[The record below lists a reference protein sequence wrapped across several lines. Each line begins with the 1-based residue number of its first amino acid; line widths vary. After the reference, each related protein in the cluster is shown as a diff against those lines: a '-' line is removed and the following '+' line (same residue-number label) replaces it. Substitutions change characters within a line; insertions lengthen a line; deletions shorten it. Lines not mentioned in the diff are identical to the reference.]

1 MAGHMRA
8 AIELARQA
16 HAQSGRRAVAAII
29 VHPHSQPGEEVV
41 QVRADTHQTLTR
53 RPAHPA
59 PTRQHANTPSRQHT
73 NAPRR
78 PARMPLLRRG
88 LRPPQVLAACSD
100 CTTGGGEGGGEGAPP
115 PHPLHHALMRCID
128 EVARRRRLEQRPP
141 PSVGSATAAVA
152 GSKRAAP
159 GSGGDDASDGKGG
172 GEVGGGVDAQAEAEA
187 EAKAKA
193 KAQAET
199 KAYLCSGCDA
209 YVTLEPCAM
218 CAMALAHA
226 RIRRLVYAVPCASE
240 GALGSRYR
248 VHTER
253 SINHHYQVFRGLLCD
268 EARAALAVDE
278 SRAA

>member
-1 MAGHMRA
+1 
-8 AIELARQA
+8 
-16 HAQSGRRAVAAII
+16 
-29 VHPHSQPGEEVV
+29 
-41 QVRADTHQTLTR
+41 
-53 RPAHPA
+53 
-59 PTRQHANTPSRQHT
+59 
-73 NAPRR
+73 
-78 PARMPLLRRG
+78 
-88 LRPPQVLAACSD
+88 VLAACAD
-100 CTTGGGEGGGEGAPP
+100 CTAGGEGGGKGAPA
-115 PHPLHHALMRCID
+115 HPLHHALMCCIE
-128 EVARRRRLEQRPP
+128 EVARRRRLEQRPAARHAAAAAAAAAEA
-141 PSVGSATAAVA
+141 SATAAVA

-159 GSGGDDASDGKGG
+159 TSGGASGGEGGG
-172 GEVGGGVDAQAEAEA
+172 GEGGGGEGGGGAAAQADA
-187 EAKAKA
+187 
-193 KAQAET
+193 

-268 EARAALAVDE
+268 EARAALDVDE

>member
-1 MAGHMRA
+1 A
-8 AIELARQA
+8 A
-16 HAQSGRRAVAAII
+16 AA
-29 VHPHSQPGEEVV
+29 
-41 QVRADTHQTLTR
+41 
-53 RPAHPA
+53 
-59 PTRQHANTPSRQHT
+59 
-73 NAPRR
+73 
-78 PARMPLLRRG
+78 
-88 LRPPQVLAACSD
+88 AAAA
-100 CTTGGGEGGGEGAPP
+100 EAAEA
-115 PHPLHHALMRCID
+115 A
-128 EVARRRRLEQRPP
+128 EAA
-141 PSVGSATAAVA
+141 GSATAAVA

-159 GSGGDDASDGKGG
+159 TSGGGGASGGEGG
-172 GEVGGGVDAQAEAEA
+172 GEGGGGAAAQADA
-187 EAKAKA
+187 
-193 KAQAET
+193 

-268 EARAALAVDE
+268 EARAALDVDE

>member
-1 MAGHMRA
+1 M
-8 AIELARQA
+8 
-16 HAQSGRRAVAAII
+16 
-29 VHPHSQPGEEVV
+29 
-41 QVRADTHQTLTR
+41 
-53 RPAHPA
+53 
-59 PTRQHANTPSRQHT
+59 T
-73 NAPRR
+73 NEGA
-78 PARMPLLRRG
+78 LW
-88 LRPPQVLAACSD
+88 PPQVLAACPD
-100 CTTGGGEGGGEGAPP
+100 CTLGGGEGGGEGAPA
-115 PHPLHHALMRCID
+115 HPLHHALMRCIE

-141 PSVGSATAAVA
+141 ARHAAAAAAAEAVAEAAGSATAAVA

-159 GSGGDDASDGKGG
+159 TSSGSGASDGGGREGG
-172 GEVGGGVDAQAEAEA
+172 GREGGGSEGGGSEAAQADA
-187 EAKAKA
+187 
-193 KAQAET
+193 

-268 EARAALAVDE
+268 EARAALDVDE

>member
-29 VHPHSQPGEEVV
+29 VHPHSQPGEEV
-41 QVRADTHQTLTR
+41 QVRAETRQTLTR
-53 RPAHPA
+53 RPAQPTPTPTSRHTGSAA
-59 PTRQHANTPSRQHT
+59 PPGTRAAAVTDEG
-73 NAPRR
+73 A
-78 PARMPLLRRG
+78 LW
-88 LRPPQVLAACSD
+88 PPQVLAACPD
-100 CTTGGGEGGGEGAPP
+100 CTVGGGEGGGEGAPA
-115 PHPLHHALMRCID
+115 HPLHHALMRCIE

-141 PSVGSATAAVA
+141 ARHAAAAAAAAEAEAAGSATAAVA

-159 GSGGDDASDGKGG
+159 TSGGGGASDGGGG
-172 GEVGGGVDAQAEAEA
+172 GEGGGGAAAQADA
-187 EAKAKA
+187 
-193 KAQAET
+193 

-268 EARAALAVDE
+268 EARAALDVDE